1 MSDTEPR
8 DLLATEHHHEPP
20 LAAPPR
26 VASRSAAAPG
36 ASPSGG
42 PPAEV
47 GQSDQ
52 ERLREMVTLHFDFV
66 WRSIV
71 RLGVPRAEAE
81 DTAQQ
86 VFIVASRK
94 LEAIA
99 VGSEKAYLFQTAR
112 RLAWNM
118 RRTLRRRREDAE
130 PVVDHL
136 DPGGSPDSALERSR
150 MRATMDRI
158 IDELEL
164 DLREVFILFELEE
177 LTMIEIARMLG
188 LPAGTVAS
196 RLRRARAAFRE
207 SAQRMTARS
216 EA

>member
-1 MSDTEPR
+1 MSDTEPP
-8 DLLATEHHHEPP
+8 DLLAAEHHHEPP
-20 LAAPPR
+20 LATPPR
-26 VASRSAAAPG
+26 VSRSVAPSVG
-36 ASPSGG
+36 SQAVAG
-42 PPAEV
+42 P
-47 GQSDQ
+47 SDQ

-94 LEAIA
+94 LDAIT

-130 PVVDHL
+130 PPVDHL
-136 DPGGSPDSALERSR
+136 DPGGSPDSALERGR
-150 MRATMDRI
+150 MRAVMDRI

-177 LTMIEIARMLG
+177 LTMVEIARMLG

-207 SAQRMTARS
+207 SAQRMAARG